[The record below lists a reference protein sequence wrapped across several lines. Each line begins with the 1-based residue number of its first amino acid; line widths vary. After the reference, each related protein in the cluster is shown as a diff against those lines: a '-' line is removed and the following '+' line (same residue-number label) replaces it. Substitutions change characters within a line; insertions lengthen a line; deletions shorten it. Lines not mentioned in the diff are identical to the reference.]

1 MKIFID
7 SSFLIAIS
15 NPKDA
20 NYQKSLDLAAKYIG
34 STLFFD
40 DLVKYES
47 VNILLRKST
56 IAHARNLE
64 KAISLDTYQ
73 KIFITDTT
81 WKIAFSKVVAKY
93 TKSGPNV
100 FDFIHFACMQE
111 YGLKDVLTFDHHF
124 ASAGFNV
131 LK

>member
-20 NYQKSLDLAAKYIG
+20 NYQKSLNLAKKYIDT
-34 STLFFD
+34 TLFFD

-47 VNILLRKST
+47 INILLRKST

-64 KAISLDTYQ
+64 KTISLGTYQ
-73 KIFITDTT
+73 KIHITEST
-81 WKIAFSKVVAKY
+81 WEIAFSKIVAKY

-100 FDFIHFACMQE
+100 FDYIHFACMQE

-124 ASAGFNV
+124 ASAGFNI